1 MKNKRLSANS
11 QGVGRGAT
19 TTNRGS
25 LGSSPTAY
33 TVTTPSFG
41 GPHKSYGAHH
51 KTLGDLIGNTDND
64 DELSTPSERDDFNDD
79 YDEESQDEL

>member
-1 MKNKRLSANS
+1 
-11 QGVGRGAT
+11 
-19 TTNRGS
+19 
-25 LGSSPTAY
+25 
-33 TVTTPSFG
+33 PSFG